1 MEQSQRLVET
11 GDLPVV
17 GVNIHRVPDEEDTL
31 LRDVAERKIEP
42 HDEHVERIAAFK
54 KSRDRTALAAALGR
68 VREAAAGTANLVPIV
83 TDALDAGAT
92 AGEIAGTMRE
102 GLGLDYDPLGCIRS
116 PVA

>member
-1 MEQSQRLVET
+1 
-11 GDLPVV
+11 
-17 GVNIHRVPDEEDTL
+17 
-31 LRDVAERKIEP
+31 
-42 HDEHVERIAAFK
+42 
-54 KSRDRTALAAALGR
+54 